1 MLRLPVD
8 VHDPRVRRHLE
19 RVFAAAF
26 SVRRAVQ
33 RDTRARVD
41 AFWAA
46 HRERATVG
54 PAAVRDRLGLT
65 LSGLEHAA
73 YRHLDAAPHLR
84 RYLTKAL
91 AMHLAGGVWQAVDR
105 HLFPDVSG
113 RRHGPPRPG
122 GWWEFN
128 TIPGRARSHTRAR
141 KWETWRLVG
150 SLAGHRAVFERPS
163 AEGGRLWQPRRMPVV
178 TPTASSAVS
187 STVGAAAGARARSWW
202 DHDGALAVV
211 LTGTGDR
218 DLVLPVRLPQGPA
231 RRPVLEHYLADPDR
245 WHKVDLV
252 RHRDP
257 AASGGWRYEAHLMI
271 LADGHTSPAVA
282 ARREAAAGLH
292 RRGGVDVNV
301 SNLAVVSIPTSPT
314 SPTRLAGPGR
324 PTGDAGLRA
333 TRIAKTG
340 DDVERLAVEGVR
352 QRRRNRALQRSRRCS
367 NPTQYQLST
376 RQQQRADRRRAAG
389 LPAVQVATPAGPRIA
404 NAAGVPVRAYRH
416 DQLSTSYRRLRAA
429 AAAAGE
435 ARTQAGRTRARTVA
449 ADLVAIH
456 GPDLIVETG
465 DLRVWAR
472 RWGRSMHAFTPGML
486 LTALDHETAKVTAVT
501 ASNGAT
507 GGGLVRAGT
516 RHTAWTQHCLCGTRA
531 PKSLAHRRHTCPN
544 CGITGDRDLVAARR
558 RPHHPH
564 RTQHTRIGTYR
575 LDQRPHHPRH
585 PRRGHDQPRA
595 ARSPDRVNRTP
606 PPPPTP
612 PRCQWTATA
621 AQHPPPD
628 TGQWMPACSANYRKG
643 APDNP
648 GRDPHRTTTRTRDRT
663 GTTRRTPR
671 TVSYPDTDRIMK
683 QVLDGVDHTIDLNA
697 ANAAELRDTL
707 GPFLRGATC
716 VRRRSPY
723 PTSRNDR
730 RPGRDGTAIRA
741 CPLRRLRAQR
751 PGTASR
757 TRRRCVQSCH
767 GW

>member
-1 MLRLPVD
+1 M
-8 VHDPRVRRHLE
+8 RRHLE

-271 LADGHTSPAVA
+271 LADGHTHQRSLPAGRQRLVCT
-282 ARREAAAGLH
+282 
-292 RRGGVDVNV
+292 GGVGWT
-301 SNLAVVSIPTSPT
+301 STCPTSPSCPSRPAQPARPGSPVPADRPATPGSERPASPRPATT
-314 SPTRLAGPGR
+314 SSDWRWR
-324 PTGDAGLRA
+324 
-333 TRIAKTG
+333 
-340 DDVERLAVEGVR
+340 VR

-531 PKSLAHRRHTCPN
+531 PKSLAHRRHPARTAASPA
-544 CGITGDRDLVAARR
+544 TGTSSPLVGAHTILTEPSTPASARIDWTNAHTTHATLGVDTINQGLQGALTESTGHHRPHPHPHGASGRRPQRSTHHLIQDSGCRRARR
-558 RPHHPH
+558 TTGKVPPTTPDETPTAPPRGQGTAPERRDAHPGLF
-564 RTQHTRIGTYR
+564 RT
-575 LDQRPHHPRH
+575 
-585 PRRGHDQPRA
+585 
-595 ARSPDRVNRTP
+595 RTP
-606 PPPPTP
+606 
-612 PRCQWTATA
+612 
-621 AQHPPPD
+621 
-628 TGQWMPACSANYRKG
+628 TG
-643 APDNP
+643 
-648 GRDPHRTTTRTRDRT
+648 
-663 GTTRRTPR
+663 
-671 TVSYPDTDRIMK
+671 
-683 QVLDGVDHTIDLNA
+683 L
-697 ANAAELRDTL
+697 
-707 GPFLRGATC
+707 
-716 VRRRSPY
+716 
-723 PTSRNDR
+723 
-730 RPGRDGTAIRA
+730 
-741 CPLRRLRAQR
+741 
-751 PGTASR
+751 
-757 TRRRCVQSCH
+757 
-767 GW
+767 